1 MLNAD
6 TKQWDEPVA
15 LGSVEMGSYAALEFD
30 ANGVGYAAFLDKS
43 ELSSLHIYKFDTEED
58 DLPE

>member
-1 MLNAD
+1 M
-6 TKQWDEPVA
+6 A